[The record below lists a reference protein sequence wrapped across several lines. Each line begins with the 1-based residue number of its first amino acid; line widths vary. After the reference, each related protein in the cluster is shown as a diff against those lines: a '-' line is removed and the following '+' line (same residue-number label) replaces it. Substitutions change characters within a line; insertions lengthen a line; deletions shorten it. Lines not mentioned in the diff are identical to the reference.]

1 MRQSQDKQVQK
12 TIVQEVA
19 QDYAPQHVQEIVK
32 TNVKG
37 DAKGTVMAHV
47 PLIAEEAV
55 ALLALLDVVMVAGTL
70 VLQVVMTR
78 A

>member
-55 ALLALLDVVMVAGTL
+55 VLLALLDAVMVVGTL

>member
-1 MRQSQDKQVQK
+1 MQSQNKQVQK

-55 ALLALLDVVMVAGTL
+55 VLLALLDVVMVVGTL